1 MPHVPPHISLYRNA
15 WRDGD
20 VYGGESCELTE
31 HEFCVST
38 GIITVK
44 KKRRKNPTSYK
55 LLFRQKYKGLMLKMQ
70 SVDQDYSTSVP
81 YLYTIII
88 IIININIII
97 SVPHFTHLKL
107 GYNHRC
113 VKVIPIK
120 VLCKTYFVFSSLEC
134 ITLISVL

>member
-1 MPHVPPHISLYRNA
+1 M
-15 WRDGD
+15 
-20 VYGGESCELTE
+20 YGGESCELTE